1 MTNYLDIED
10 NIVALATA
18 NGVGS
23 IDVIRIS
30 GNNLIDLYAKITKD
44 NQIPTPNMITKKKIY
59 SFIDDSIIDTC
70 MISFFQSPLSFTGQD
85 IIEINCHGGGY
96 IAHRIIEFLCSSN
109 EIRKALPGEFLFRA
123 YTNKKVDIIQ
133 AESINEMITS
143 ESITHNNKTLEN
155 IDGKLSEEIKNIKK
169 KLTNL
174 LLVVEHELD
183 FDESE
188 ILHIQDEKIAQKIK
202 EIIKKIESITKCY
215 FFSKTVRSGLR
226 VLILGKPNVGKSSIF
241 NALLGINRSI
251 VANMPGTTRD
261 VIESTLEI
269 DGHKVVL
276 IDSAGSWESV
286 DKIESMGIEKTKN
299 EIKNSNIVIL
309 VGENKKDITPFKN
322 AIKDKEVITVYSK
335 SDINDY
341 SPEKLSISIKNNVG
355 LSRLSTEISTKI
367 KGYYLNNKINN
378 EFLINSRQRGVL
390 ETCNKKMKSLLNEI
404 ENGVNRD
411 ILADLL
417 HDILDEYNNVIN
429 PIDREDVINQ
439 IFMGFCVGK

>member
-1 MTNYLDIED
+1 
-10 NIVALATA
+10 
-18 NGVGS
+18 
-23 IDVIRIS
+23 
-30 GNNLIDLYAKITKD
+30 
-44 NQIPTPNMITKKKIY
+44 MITKKKIY
-59 SFIDDSIIDTC
+59 SFIDNSIIDTC

-109 EIRKALPGEFLFRA
+109 EIRQALPGEFLFRA

-202 EIIKKIESITKCY
+202 EIIKNIESIAKCY

-341 SPEKLSISIKNNVG
+341 SPEKLSISIKNNIG

-378 EFLINSRQRGVL
+378 EFLINSRQHGVL

-439 IFMGFCVGK
+439 IFTGFCVGK

>member
-123 YTNKKVDIIQ
+123 YTNKKIDIIQ

>member
-109 EIRKALPGEFLFRA
+109 EIRQALPGEFLFRA

>member
-109 EIRKALPGEFLFRA
+109 EIRQALPGEFLFRA

-341 SPEKLSISIKNNVG
+341 YPEKLSISIKNNVG